1 MDKIKVGD
9 HVYSHILGPDSSG
22 QVVSVET
29 NENGQQLIGIKLD
42 KPIIEMHCYSK
53 LLTKI

>member
-1 MDKIKVGD
+1 MDKIKIGD

-22 QVVSVET
+22 KVVNVEA
-29 NENGQQLIGIKLD
+29 NENGQQVIGIKLD

>member
-22 QVVSVET
+22 QVVSVEI
-29 NENGQQLIGIKLD
+29 NENGQQLI
-42 KPIIEMHCYSK
+42 IEMHCYSR

>member
-9 HVYSHILGPDSSG
+9 HVYSHIFDPDSSG

-29 NENGQQLIGIKLD
+29 NENGQQLIIK
-42 KPIIEMHCYSK
+42 MHCYSE

>member
-1 MDKIKVGD
+1 MDKIKIGD

-22 QVVSVET
+22 KVVSVET
-29 NENGQQLIGIKLD
+29 NENGQQLIGVKLD
-42 KPIIEMHCYSK
+42 KPIVEMHCYSK

>member
-9 HVYSHILGPDSSG
+9 HVYSHIFGPDSSG

-29 NENGQQLIGIKLD
+29 NKNGQQLIGVKLD
-42 KPIIEMHCYSK
+42 KSIIEMHCYSE

>member
-9 HVYSHILGPDSSG
+9 HVYSHIFGPDSSG

>member
-9 HVYSHILGPDSSG
+9 HVYSHIFGPDSSG
-22 QVVSVET
+22 QVVSVEI
-29 NENGQQLIGIKLD
+29 NENGQQLIGVKLD
-42 KPIIEMHCYSK
+42 KSIIEMHCYSE

>member
-22 QVVSVET
+22 QVVSVEI
-29 NENGQQLIGIKLD
+29 NENGQQLIGVKLD
-42 KPIIEMHCYSK
+42 KPIVEMHCYSE

>member
-9 HVYSHILGPDSSG
+9 HVYSHIFGPDSSG

-29 NENGQQLIGIKLD
+29 NENGQQVIGIKLD
-42 KPIIEMHCYSK
+42 KPIIKINCYSE

>member
-9 HVYSHILGPDSSG
+9 NVYSHIFDPDSSG

-29 NENGQQLIGIKLD
+29 NENGQQLIIK
-42 KPIIEMHCYSK
+42 MHCYSG
-53 LLTKI
+53 LFTKI

>member
-9 HVYSHILGPDSSG
+9 HVYSHIFGPDSSG

-29 NENGQQLIGIKLD
+29 NENEQQLIGIKLD
-42 KPIIEMHCYSK
+42 KPIIKIHCYSE